1 MVDFW
6 AHLIGRKP
14 PSVRLAGRPLRK
26 FAPVA
31 GAVNSVLPLPS
42 LFSEEAVGSLGAA
55 YMARSDKARTELGW
69 MTRPLQTGLLET
81 FDWIARTE
89 PTETPYQ
96 NERKLAGFALLA
108 AAVLFFLWY
117 FGRKKK

>member
-14 PSVRLAGRPLRK
+14 PSLRLEGRPFRSL
-26 FAPVA
+26 APLA
-31 GAVNSVLPLPS
+31 GAVGSVVPLPS
-42 LFSEEAVGSLGAA
+42 LFSEEAIASLGAT
-55 YMARSDKARTELGW
+55 YMARSDKARSELGW
-69 MTRPLQTGLLET
+69 TTRPLQTGLLET

-89 PTETPYQ
+89 PREAPRQ
-96 NERKLAGFALLA
+96 QEKKVAGLALLA
-108 AAVLFFLWY
+108 ATVLFFLWY